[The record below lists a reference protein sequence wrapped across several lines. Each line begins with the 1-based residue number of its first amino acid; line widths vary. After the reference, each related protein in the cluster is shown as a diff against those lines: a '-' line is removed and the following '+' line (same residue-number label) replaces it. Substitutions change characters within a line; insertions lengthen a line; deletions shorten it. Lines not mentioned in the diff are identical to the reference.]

1 MSQIPFFFSPPNHNG
16 HKHESNYGAQC
27 WLYYIN
33 SNSAIQSSITTA
45 HSTYWQLQ
53 FHIWK
58 AQLTMLLEGHD
69 LYGHL
74 DGTKPTPTTTIT
86 RNNWEEVNLAYRL
99 WVHQDRLIQQAMMAS
114 VNITVAS
121 TVTGAS
127 NTQKAWTLLHMS
139 YANKSYTRIYNL
151 RDQLNRVT
159 KDDKTVAKYLQTI
172 SSWNYLRMLFSSK
185 FEGKNILDIWN

>member
-1 MSQIPFFFSPPNHNG
+1 
-16 HKHESNYGAQC
+16 
-27 WLYYIN
+27 
-33 SNSAIQSSITTA
+33 
-45 HSTYWQLQ
+45 
-53 FHIWK
+53 
-58 AQLTMLLEGHD
+58 MLLEGHD

-159 KDDKTVAKYLQTI
+159 KDDKTVAEYLQTI